1 MASVVAAAAAEDGAE
16 IWVPVEVEEA
26 WVATVAAGRAGVEAV
41 ELVGAEA
48 EVAD

>member
-1 MASVVAAAAAEDGAE
+1 MVGAAAVEEGAE
-16 IWVPVEVEEA
+16 MWVPVEVEEA